1 VKHYQAGNRVKLT
14 VEPHEAGQSTGT
26 VQLLGGSAY
35 GIVFDGMEDMGVHK
49 WYVGDEL
56 ALIGGEQQMKD
67 YFDWDLLNREF
78 SEQERGRLA
87 EKGHAMPDGS
97 YPIVTR
103 EDLENAIQAIGR
115 SKNPD
120 ATKKHIKKRASA
132 LGLEELIPEEWG
144 GQKDWTPRR
153 PQARASKDWYRIEN
167 KATGPADIYIY
178 DEIGGFGVSV
188 GDFLA
193 EVRGV
198 AGPLNLHLNSP
209 GGDVF
214 DGVAVYSAL
223 KRREEPTTVIVDGL
237 AASIASVIALGADRV
252 VMAPKSKMMIHDGW
266 TAAAGNAGD
275 FRKLVDLLD
284 ETSNT
289 IASVYDDKAGG
300 GVDFWRERMRA
311 ETWYNAD
318 EALAAGLIDE
328 IEGQSKKRDDFD
340 LSMFN
345 YAGREASPEPVLKPV
360 AIVAPK
366 KEEPVIEPE
375 PKKDEPK
382 PFVWDFA
389 AFQNALKGV

>member
-1 VKHYQAGNRVKLT
+1 MK
-14 VEPHEAGQSTGT
+14 
-26 VQLLGGSAY
+26 
-35 GIVFDGMEDMGVHK
+35 I
-49 WYVGDEL
+49 
-56 ALIGGEQQMKD
+56 KD
-67 YFDWDLLNREF
+67 YFDWDVLNREF
-78 SEQERGRLA
+78 STEERERLA
-87 EKGHAMPDGS
+87 EKGHAMSDGS

-120 ATKKHIKKRASA
+120 ATKTHIKKRAKA

-144 GQKDWTPRR
+144 GPANWTPRR

-167 KATGPADIYIY
+167 KTTGPSDIYIY

-193 EVRGV
+193 EVRSV
-198 AGPLNLHLNSP
+198 SGPLNLHLNSP

-237 AASIASVIALGADRV
+237 AASIASVIALGADKV

-289 IASVYDDKAGG
+289 IASVYNDKAGG
-300 GVDFWRERMRA
+300 GVEFWRERMRA
-311 ETWYNAD
+311 ETWYNAE

-328 IEGQSKKRDDFD
+328 VEGQARKRDDFD

-345 YAGREASPEPVLKPV
+345 YAGRDNAPEPVLRPQQLKGEHGPEMLDLPAGDPV
-360 AIVAPK
+360 T
-366 KEEPVIEPE
+366 PE
-375 PKKDEPK
+375 SKKDEPA
-382 PFVWDFA
+382 PFAWDFE
-389 AFQNALKGV
+389 AFKNALKGV